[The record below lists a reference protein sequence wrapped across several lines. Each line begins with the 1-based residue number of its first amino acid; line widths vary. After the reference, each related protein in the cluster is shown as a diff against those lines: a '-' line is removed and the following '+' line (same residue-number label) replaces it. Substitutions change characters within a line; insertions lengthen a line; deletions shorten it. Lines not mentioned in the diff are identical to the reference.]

1 MDYNMKKR
9 DFTEMTS
16 ILTNLIMKTSTV
28 FEWVISVTIL
38 LAVGVSLID
47 ILTRF
52 DVFSLDFS
60 TVKLDEMLPLFLN
73 LVVGLEFIKMIMIH
87 SHGAILEVLMF
98 ATARQLIL
106 DHSIQG
112 HLLGVVAIAGLF
124 AIWRFL
130 YDKNEEQAH
139 LRRLLE
145 KIREK
150 DEKQV
155 PLTRDEKD
163 TLKIIEKSG
172 ALRDHA
178 HHHR

>member
-1 MDYNMKKR
+1 MNTNKKSFSEVTAR
-9 DFTEMTS
+9 
-16 ILTNLIMKTSTV
+16 LTNFIMGTSTV
-28 FEWVISVTIL
+28 FEWIISLTIL
-38 LAVGVSLID
+38 LAIGIGLVD
-47 ILTRF
+47 IF
-52 DVFSLDFS
+52 IEFEVFSLDFS
-60 TVKLDEMLPLFLN
+60 TVELDKMLPQFLN
-73 LVVGLEFIKMIMIH
+73 LVVGLEFIKMIMVH

-106 DHSIQG
+106 DHSMEG

-139 LRRLLE
+139 LQRLLD
-145 KIREK
+145 KIRQK
-150 DEKQV
+150 DEKHE

-178 HHHR
+178 QHHR

>member
-1 MDYNMKKR
+1 MKKR
-9 DFTEMTS
+9 NFTEMTS

>member
-1 MDYNMKKR
+1 
-9 DFTEMTS
+9 MTS

-178 HHHR
+178 QHHR

>member
-1 MDYNMKKR
+1 
-9 DFTEMTS
+9 MTS

-106 DHSIQG
+106 DHSIEG

>member
-1 MDYNMKKR
+1 MK
-9 DFTEMTS
+9 
-16 ILTNLIMKTSTV
+16 NLKKTKFVEASARLSDIIMKISAV
-28 FEWVISVTIL
+28 FEWIISLTIL
-38 LAVGVSLID
+38 LAIGIELLDLI
-47 ILTRF
+47 ITYEI
-52 DVFSLDFS
+52 FSMDLS
-60 TVKLDEMLPLFLN
+60 TVKLDLMLTDFLN
-73 LVVGLEFIKMIMIH
+73 LVVGLEFVKMIMIH

-106 DHSIQG
+106 DHSMEG

-150 DEKQV
+150 DEKHV
-155 PLTRDEKD
+155 PLTAV
-163 TLKIIEKSG
+163 LSG
-172 ALRDHA
+172 YLFIWLFWGLM
-178 HHHR
+178 

>member
-1 MDYNMKKR
+1 
-9 DFTEMTS
+9 MTS

-28 FEWVISVTIL
+28 FEWVISLTIL

>member
-1 MDYNMKKR
+1 M
-9 DFTEMTS
+9 
-16 ILTNLIMKTSTV
+16 TNLIMKTSTV

-112 HLLGVVAIAGLF
+112 HLLGVVAIGGLF

>member
-1 MDYNMKKR
+1 MNKNKKN
-9 DFTEMTS
+9 FSEMTAL
-16 ILTNLIMKTSTV
+16 LTNFIMRTSTV
-28 FEWVISVTIL
+28 FEWIISLTIL
-38 LAVGVSLID
+38 LAIGIGLVD
-47 ILTRF
+47 ILIEF
-52 DVFSLDFS
+52 EVFSLDFS
-60 TVKLDEMLPLFLN
+60 TVDLDKMLPRFLN
-73 LVVGLEFIKMIMIH
+73 LVVGLEFIKMIMVH

-106 DHSIQG
+106 DHSMEG

-139 LRRLLE
+139 LQRLLD
-145 KIREK
+145 KIRQK
-150 DEKQV
+150 DEKHE

-178 HHHR
+178 QHHK

>member
-1 MDYNMKKR
+1 MKKR

-106 DHSIQG
+106 DHSIEG

>member
-1 MDYNMKKR
+1 MNKKNR
-9 DFTEMTS
+9 TFKELS
-16 ILTNLIMKTSTV
+16 VQLTDVIMRTSTV
-28 FEWVISVTIL
+28 FEWIISFTIL
-38 LAVGVSLID
+38 LAVGIALVD
-47 ILTRF
+47 IF
-52 DVFSLDFS
+52 IEFEVFSLDFG
-60 TVKLDEMLPLFLN
+60 TVDLDAMLPRFLN
-73 LVVGLEFIKMIMIH
+73 LVVGLEFIKMIMVH

-106 DHSIQG
+106 DHSMEG

>member
-1 MDYNMKKR
+1 
-9 DFTEMTS
+9 MTS

-145 KIREK
+145 KFREK

>member
-1 MDYNMKKR
+1 MKKR

-106 DHSIQG
+106 DHSIEG

-178 HHHR
+178 QHHR

>member
-1 MDYNMKKR
+1 
-9 DFTEMTS
+9 MTS

-178 HHHR
+178 HLHR

>member
-1 MDYNMKKR
+1 
-9 DFTEMTS
+9 MTS

-28 FEWVISVTIL
+28 FEWVISITIL

>member
-178 HHHR
+178 HQHR

>member
-1 MDYNMKKR
+1 
-9 DFTEMTS
+9 
-16 ILTNLIMKTSTV
+16 
-28 FEWVISVTIL
+28 
-38 LAVGVSLID
+38 
-47 ILTRF
+47 
-52 DVFSLDFS
+52 
-60 TVKLDEMLPLFLN
+60 
-73 LVVGLEFIKMIMIH
+73 MIMVH

-106 DHSIQG
+106 DHSMEG

-139 LRRLLE
+139 LQRLLD
-145 KIREK
+145 KIRQK
-150 DEKQV
+150 DEKHE

-178 HHHR
+178 QLHK

>member
-1 MDYNMKKR
+1 MDSTMKKR
-9 DFTEMTS
+9 DFKEMTV
-16 ILTNLIMKTSTV
+16 ILTDVIMKTSTV
-28 FEWVISVTIL
+28 FEWIISLTIL
-38 LAVGVSLID
+38 LAVGIALVD
-47 ILTRF
+47 IF
-52 DVFSLDFS
+52 IEFEVFSLDFS
-60 TVKLDEMLPLFLN
+60 TVDLDAMLPRFLN
-73 LVVGLEFIKMIMIH
+73 LVVGLEFIKMIMVH

-106 DHSIQG
+106 DHSMEG

-150 DEKQV
+150 DEKHE
-155 PLTRDEKD
+155 PLSVEEKA

-178 HHHR
+178 QHHR

>member
-9 DFTEMTS
+9 NFTEMTS

-178 HHHR
+178 QHHR

>member
-1 MDYNMKKR
+1 MKKR

-73 LVVGLEFIKMIMIH
+73 LVVSLEFIKMIMIH

>member
-1 MDYNMKKR
+1 MKKR

-112 HLLGVVAIAGLF
+112 HLMGVVAIAGLF

>member
-1 MDYNMKKR
+1 MKKR

>member
-1 MDYNMKKR
+1 
-9 DFTEMTS
+9 MT
-16 ILTNLIMKTSTV
+16 NVIMKTSTV

>member
-106 DHSIQG
+106 DHSIEG

>member
-1 MDYNMKKR
+1 
-9 DFTEMTS
+9 MTS

>member
-1 MDYNMKKR
+1 
-9 DFTEMTS
+9 
-16 ILTNLIMKTSTV
+16 
-28 FEWVISVTIL
+28 
-38 LAVGVSLID
+38 
-47 ILTRF
+47 
-52 DVFSLDFS
+52 
-60 TVKLDEMLPLFLN
+60 MLPQFLN

>member
-1 MDYNMKKR
+1 MKKR

-139 LRRLLE
+139 LSRLLE

>member
-1 MDYNMKKR
+1 MKKR

-73 LVVGLEFIKMIMIH
+73 LVVALEFIKMIMIH